1 MPPFLHNGKFTE
13 AEVLETYNIASVR
26 IHIERLFARLKMYGI
41 LNKIT
46 IDLLPFIYNI
56 VHMCCVLT
64 IYQHAISNYKTI
76 IYKFKGSL
84 LILKIVNI
92 DLIFDKIICINY
104 GYI

>member
-46 IDLLPFIYNI
+46 IDLPFIDNVI
-56 VHMCCVLT
+56 HMCCVLT
-64 IYQHAISNYKTI
+64 NMQSPI
-76 IYKFKGSL
+76 IKK
-84 LILKIVNI
+84 
-92 DLIFDKIICINY
+92 
-104 GYI
+104 